1 MPLQGFD
8 DASKS
13 INKRKER
20 KRGFPGLQGASEA
33 VGNFVGAIP
42 DTLLYKRRQAK
53 AKEKAAAKAKQAK
66 KPATTQESLLNI
78 KNDYVG
84 FNPFKEANKGGTIT
98 ETVAPKPKVKVKTT
112 TPKAKVKTTT
122 PKVKVKVKAT
132 TTKTKVPAAKAP
144 KAANTGF
151 TSAADRVRNKGVSNL
166 KPTPSKTK
174 KGSYN
179 FAEGTGPNTSVFDKT
194 KNVAPKTE
202 EKSYQ
207 KKGTMGKGKATKI
220 NAKPKKRAAKGSR
233 AATLKKG
240 FGY

>member
-1 MPLQGFD
+1 MPLKGFD
-8 DASKS
+8 DASKN
-13 INKRKER
+13 INKKRKER
-20 KRGFPGLQGASEA
+20 KRGFPGLQGATEA
-33 VGNFVGAIP
+33 IGNFVGAIP
-42 DTLLYKRRQAK
+42 DTLLYQRRQAK
-53 AKEKAAAKAKQAK
+53 ARGEAAAKAKQAK

-78 KNDYVG
+78 KNEYVG
-84 FNPFKEANKGGTIT
+84 FNPFKEANKSDTIT
-98 ETVAPKPKVKVKTT
+98 KTVVTRPKVEVKTT
-112 TPKAKVKTTT
+112 TPKEA
-122 PKVKVKVKAT
+122 KVKAT
-132 TTKTKVPAAKAP
+132 TTKTKVPTTKTKVPAAKAP

-151 TSAADRVRNKGVSNL
+151 TSAVDRIKNKGVSNL

-179 FAEGTGPNTSVFDKT
+179 FTEGTGPNTSVFDKT

-202 EKSYQ
+202 EKAYQ
-207 KKGTMGKGKATKI
+207 KKGTMGKGKAPRI